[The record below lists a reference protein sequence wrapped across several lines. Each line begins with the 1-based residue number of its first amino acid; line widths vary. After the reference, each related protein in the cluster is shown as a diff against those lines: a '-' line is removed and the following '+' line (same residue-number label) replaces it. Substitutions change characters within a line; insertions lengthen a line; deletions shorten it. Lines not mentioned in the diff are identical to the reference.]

1 MKAVETGSVSVS
13 SLFYSCGFIIPTIW
27 ENVYYKEGI
36 NLLHIFGILFIFASF
51 ALSSRL
57 KKDKGFKVGWL
68 AALGGTLFSG
78 LVGVVHKLV

>member
-1 MKAVETGSVSVS
+1 MEAVETGSVSVS

-27 ENVYYKEGI
+27 ENVYYKEGM

-51 ALSSRL
+51 VLSSRL
-57 KKDKGFKVGWL
+57 KKDKGFKVVWL

-78 LVGVVHKLV
+78 LVGVAQKLV